1 MEDEDDNYFT
11 EIKTFLDFF
20 NEKLRFYQSE
30 LTSIFIKK
38 EIEESKLKLLKRL
51 NTFYNDR
58 LIKKKED
65 NLRHDMQVKKI
76 NKLICKICLEN
87 TVECILEPC
96 MHFCCCLDCINKI
109 TNNNCPICRTP
120 FEKYLKIF
128 L

>member
-87 TVECILEPC
+87 TVE
-96 MHFCCCLDCINKI
+96 
-109 TNNNCPICRTP
+109 
-120 FEKYLKIF
+120 
-128 L
+128 